1 MCTNSVTADL
11 SALQLSKC
19 RAALSL
25 SVLFVL
31 WLYPFIYLLT
41 VILMRARKRKRE
53 QSVTKYEKYI
63 SSIKEKETII
73 ELNRYKCHATFITL
87 SYPKLDVYMLLTS
100 PFQAAEKSHFY
111 KILIIEVQARAAA
124 KRK

>member
-19 RAALSL
+19 AAVSL
-25 SVLFVL
+25 SILFVL

-41 VILMRARKRKRE
+41 EILMRVRRRKHE

-63 SSIKEKETII
+63 FSIKEKETII
-73 ELNRYKCHATFITL
+73 EINRYKCHPAFITL
-87 SYPKLDVYMLLTS
+87 SYPKLDVYKLFTPHSKQRKS
-100 PFQAAEKSHFY
+100 PISIKS
-111 KILIIEVQARAAA
+111 
-124 KRK
+124 